1 MKKYVCYVEEVTE
14 EKFDEKVIKEESNA
28 AMIFKSEEDEKSA
41 MERLRG
47 YIEFWK

>member
-14 EKFDEKVIKEESNA
+14 EKFDEKVIKESDS